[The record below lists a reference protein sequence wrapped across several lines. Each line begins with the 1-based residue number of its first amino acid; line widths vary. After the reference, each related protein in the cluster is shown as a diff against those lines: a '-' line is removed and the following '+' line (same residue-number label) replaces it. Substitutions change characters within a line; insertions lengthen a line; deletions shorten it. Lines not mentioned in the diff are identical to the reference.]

1 MLLYYHFQMLLE
13 IFRFSSLAPLGLPHC
28 TMEDT
33 TLHGYFIPKD
43 TTILANLYA
52 HHRNPELFPEPDSF
66 KPERFL
72 ADDGKLGKESKLK

>member
-1 MLLYYHFQMLLE
+1 MLLE
-13 IFRFSSLAPLGLPHC
+13 IFRFSSLIPLGLPHS

-33 TLHGYFIPKD
+33 TLQGYFIPKN

-52 HHRNPELFPEPDSF
+52 HHRNPKLFPEPESF

-72 ADDGKLGKESKLK
+72 TADGSLGE